1 MSDLDVDQTTASCD
15 ERPFRVRNSRNEAPI
30 RDFLP
35 LHTTQT
41 TGALLSSK
49 EDLMGY
55 ERYPRGTNPQGDYYN
70 RDETQDYGRD
80 YGSGRQ
86 HSYSSARDYQSAGM
100 LGRDDDRGDRN
111 DRNDRGGNDRYGSGS
126 YGSGSYGQ
134 REYGNAGY
142 ARDYNR
148 DRDGR
153 SDDGR
158 SSYGSSN
165 YGGFDYGRSNSGR
178 SNYGQS
184 DYGRSDYGRSNY
196 GQSNDGRSNQ
206 YGQSGQYGQSNRY
219 GSGSSDY
226 HGSYGSDGRRFVDVG
241 DRKHWDD
248 DNNDRNRSYGRGE
261 QNRYGGNDR
270 GDSQRGGNYGRAPQ
284 GYDYQD
290 RGFFARAGDEVRS
303 WFGDEDAERRREMDN
318 RYDEREYNQRD
329 RHDRESDYHHWRS
342 GQIAALDRD
351 YDEYRSENRTKF
363 QNEFS
368 SWRTNRQTQ
377 RDSLDKVK
385 EHAEVVGSD
394 GSHVGTVDKVRGDRI
409 LLTKNDA
416 DAGGQH
422 HSIPSSWIQSVEDK
436 KVTLSKTA
444 DEAKKQ
450 WRDEENKQAMFGYGD
465 RTSDRTGQRSQST
478 ATGYGSGESTS
489 GQSSSTLGSST
500 SGSSTGS
507 TGTTGTNA
515 SSTSGLSSTDT
526 NLNSSFSG
534 TYQNK

>member
-1 MSDLDVDQTTASCD
+1 
-15 ERPFRVRNSRNEAPI
+15 
-30 RDFLP
+30 
-35 LHTTQT
+35 
-41 TGALLSSK
+41 
-49 EDLMGY
+49 MGY

-86 HSYSSARDYQSAGM
+86 YSYSSARDYQSAGM
-100 LGRDDDRGDRN
+100 MGRDDDRDYRG
-111 DRNDRGGNDRYGSGS
+111 DRGGRDRYGSGS

-148 DRDGR
+148 DRDDSR
-153 SDDGR
+153 SNYGSDYGR
-158 SSYGSSN
+158 SSYGQSS
-165 YGGFDYGRSNSGR
+165 
-178 SNYGQS
+178 YGQS
-184 DYGRSDYGRSNY
+184 IY
-196 GQSNDGRSNQ
+196 GQSRQ
-206 YGQSGQYGQSNRY
+206 YGS
-219 GSGSSDY
+219 SGSNEY

-248 DNNDRNRSYGRGE
+248 DNRNSYGRD

-270 GDSQRGGNYGRAPQ
+270 GDSQRGNYGRAPQ
-284 GYDYQD
+284 GYNYQE
-290 RGFFARAGDEVRS
+290 RGFFDRAGDEVRS
-303 WFGDEDAERRREMDN
+303 WFGDEEAERRREMDN

-329 RHDRESDYHHWRS
+329 RHDRDSDYHHWRS

-351 YDEYRSENRTKF
+351 YDEYRQENRTKF
-363 QNEFS
+363 NNEFG
-368 SWRTNRQTQ
+368 SWRTNRQSQ

-409 LLTKNDA
+409 LLTKNDV

-422 HSIPSSWIQSVEDK
+422 HSIPSSWISSVEDK

-465 RTSDRTGQRSQST
+465 RTSDNMAGQRSSSQS
-478 ATGYGSGESTS
+478 GSYGSTS
-489 GQSSSTLGSST
+489 GQTT
-500 SGSSTGS
+500 SGSSTAS
-507 TGTTGTNA
+507 TSTTG
-515 SSTSGLSSTDT
+515 SDTD
-526 NLNSSFSG
+526 LNSSFSG

>member
-1 MSDLDVDQTTASCD
+1 
-15 ERPFRVRNSRNEAPI
+15 
-30 RDFLP
+30 
-35 LHTTQT
+35 
-41 TGALLSSK
+41 
-49 EDLMGY
+49 MGY

-86 HSYSSARDYQSAGM
+86 YSYSSARDYQSAGM
-100 LGRDDDRGDRN
+100 MGRDDDRDY
-111 DRNDRGGNDRYGSGS
+111 RGGRGERDRDGA
-126 YGSGSYGQ
+126 GSYGQ

-142 ARDYNR
+142 GRDDNR
-148 DRDGR
+148 GFGYGR
-153 SDDGR
+153 SG
-158 SSYGSSN
+158 YGQSN
-165 YGGFDYGRSNSGR
+165 HGGSDYGRSG
-178 SNYGQS
+178 YGQS
-184 DYGRSDYGRSNY
+184 DYGRSDYG
-196 GQSNDGRSNQ
+196 QSLQ
-206 YGQSGQYGQSNRY
+206 YGSSGG
-219 GSGSSDY
+219 GEY

-303 WFGDEDAERRREMDN
+303 WFGDDEAERRREMDN

-329 RHDRESDYHHWRS
+329 RHDRDSDYHHWRA

-363 QNEFS
+363 QNEFG

-377 RDSLDKVK
+377 RDSLDKIK

-409 LLTKNDA
+409 LLTKNDV

-465 RTSDRTGQRSQST
+465 RTSDRTNQRSQSSR

-489 GQSSSTLGSST
+489 GQSSSTAQAGST
-500 SGSSTGS
+500 S
-507 TGTTGTNA
+507 A
-515 SSTSGLSSTDT
+515 STDT
-526 NLNSSFSG
+526 DLNSSFSG